1 MEISSKIIIVYI
13 NYIYN
18 KSSFS
23 PLLSLPAYSVSPVLT
38 EGICVGGWGGQQSPW
53 QAQLM
58 TADPVRESR
67 GQCILQCWAGEMAAT
82 AFNPAAGKWVPF
94 FKHTWK
100 PFIWNA
106 E

>member
-38 EGICVGGWGGQQSPW
+38 EGICVGG
-53 QAQLM
+53 
-58 TADPVRESR
+58 
-67 GQCILQCWAGEMAAT
+67 
-82 AFNPAAGKWVPF
+82 
-94 FKHTWK
+94 
-100 PFIWNA
+100 
-106 E
+106 